1 MMASIPQRLRELRKE
16 AKLTQAEV
24 AKLLNVSESAYG
36 YYEQGRNDISNSSI
50 KKLAQRYNVSVA
62 YILCESNNK
71 DPQNE
76 KVERDIAKRLEA
88 FRKEIE
94 NSDGLAFDG
103 EPMSDEAKESLT
115 EAMEHIFRQT
125 QRINKKYIPK
135 KYRDTD

>member
-1 MMASIPQRLRELRKE
+1 MADIPQRLRELRKE
-16 AKLTQAEV
+16 SKLTQAEV
-24 AKLLNVSESAYG
+24 AKFLNISESAYG

-50 KKLAQRYNVSVA
+50 KKLAQKYNVSVS
-62 YILCESNNK
+62 YILCESNIK
-71 DPQNE
+71 SPQNE

-88 FRKEIE
+88 FKEEIE

-125 QRINKKYIPK
+125 QRINRKYIPK
-135 KYRDTD
+135 KHRETD